1 MSWAWYFC
9 FFPLLPPNFLKMAW
23 LEAALVLRALA
34 EEKEK
39 AKQRKCSFC
48 FWFRLQCE
56 IFLPE
61 KGRHR
66 ALSYQAVDKL

>member
-1 MSWAWYFC
+1 
-9 FFPLLPPNFLKMAW
+9 MAW